1 MGYERSF
8 IAIDDISVYYDNCK
22 KTELSTP
29 TMNTIQTT
37 TSITTVIWQIF
48 IERIYNEVKLM
59 NENLMIL
66 SKEITDASETI
77 REDIRKLNEVFKYR
91 FTKIF

>member
-29 TMNTIQTT
+29 TTNTIQTT

-77 REDIRKLNEVFKYR
+77 REDIRKLNEVSLQ
-91 FTKIF
+91 I

>member
-1 MGYERSF
+1 
-8 IAIDDISVYYDNCK
+8 
-22 KTELSTP
+22 
-29 TMNTIQTT
+29 MNTIQTT

>member
-66 SKEITDASETI
+66 SKEIIDASETI
-77 REDIRKLNEVFKYR
+77 REDIRKLNGVSLQ
-91 FTKIF
+91 I